1 MPGRFWAALAASL
14 LALPAA
20 AQAEERIT
28 RFISEVEVQPDSSL
42 EVTETIDVVAEGN
55 QIRRGIYR
63 DFPTR
68 YKGRNGGQMRVGFTL
83 EGVTRDGAA
92 EPTAIE
98 AISNGVR

>member
-42 EVTETIDVVAEGN
+42 EVTETIDVIAEGN
-55 QIRRGIYR
+55 QIRRGIFR

-68 YKGRNGGQMRVGFTL
+68 YKGRNGGQVRVGFTL
-83 EGVTRDGAA
+83 GGVTRDGAA
-92 EPTAIE
+92 APAAGEPRPPGA
-98 AISNGVR
+98 R